1 MSFSIKLGLLGDP
14 AAGKTSLGRKY
25 VDDTFTEEYLPTIG
39 LDVYFK
45 EYQFRNYTCNC
56 AFWDMSGYA
65 AFANLRLQY
74 LKGMNG
80 AAVLFDTNRAFTV
93 DGNILPWIVELIE
106 MQIQE
111 NLPLAIIGN
120 KSDLEAFEQINE
132 TEMIDKLA
140 KQIKTNKIKYFST
153 SALTGQNVD
162 EAFSWL
168 IEQAILSI

>member
-45 EYQFRNYTCNC
+45 EYKFRNYTCNC

-80 AAVLFDTNRAFTV
+80 AAVLFDMNRAFTI

-111 NLPLAIIGN
+111 NIPLAIIGN
-120 KSDLEAFEQINE
+120 KNDLEAFKQINE
-132 TEMIDKLA
+132 TDIIDKLV
-140 KQIKTNKIKYFST
+140 KQLKSNKIKYFST

-162 EAFSWL
+162 EAFNWL